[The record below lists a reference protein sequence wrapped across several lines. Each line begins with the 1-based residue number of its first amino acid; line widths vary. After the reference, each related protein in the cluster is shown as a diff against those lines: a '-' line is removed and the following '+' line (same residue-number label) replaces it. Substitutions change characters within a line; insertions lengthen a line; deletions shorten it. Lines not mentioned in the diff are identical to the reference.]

1 VDMAN
6 PPVDA
11 AAASCIDDDFGYH
24 GLELHPPGQAC
35 RVAAPPPA
43 QAGSSGGGRGRRV
56 LRAIASDPGPDRY
69 LLTLPPFLRAL
80 GEIESDAED
89 ATPPAEPEANIEVA
103 KATSRPGSSLGVS
116 GPGLP
121 ADAPGEAAGTEASAS
136 DPRPAGSRG
145 ACEKLFEYSRHLE
158 QRVEHLQKALR
169 LSEAARERDLV
180 MVQQASATQADV
192 KAEGRELCCICFSAP
207 RECAFTPCGHRCVCR
222 ICGIGVVRVDRR
234 CPICRVVAGR
244 VLRIIDA

>member
-1 VDMAN
+1 MAGRGATGVDMAN

-145 ACEKLFEYSRHLE
+145 ACEKLFDTPGTWSS
-158 QRVEHLQKALR
+158 AW
-169 LSEAARERDLV
+169 STLV

-192 KAEGRELCCICFSAP
+192 KAEGGNCAASASP
-207 RECAFTPCGHRCVCR
+207 PPASAHSRRVGTGVFAASAASASCAWTGGAPS
-222 ICGIGVVRVDRR
+222 
-234 CPICRVVAGR
+234 AGSLQ
-244 VLRIIDA
+244 VGSFG